1 MNSLERLMAAL
12 QGLPADR
19 PPLFLNAGLYGAK
32 LTGASL
38 KDHYRDPAVYA
49 EGQVAILETFSPDFL
64 ISPFVLASLG
74 EAFGSRVA
82 TSLRQPPNVAAFA
95 AGSAE
100 AAIKLPLPDVD
111 SHPGILY
118 LRESIRLLAGR
129 YAGRVPVIGLL
140 ASPLDLP
147 PLIIGLEAWL
157 DALLFQPE
165 TARALLDRLTPFF
178 AALGQAMLRD
188 GATGLALTANLTNRF
203 IVPERVVE
211 TLGRPALKEA
221 LAEIPGPVILH
232 HGGCPL
238 LPHLGDFLG
247 HPNVVGYVLDAGEDL
262 AEARRVLGSGPLL
275 LGNLGGPDLAGLRPD
290 EVRILCDQA
299 LAQRGQDPQF
309 VLATCSADI
318 PLDTP
323 PECIDVLIEAV
334 CRAGRTPA

>member
-1 MNSLERLMAAL
+1 MAPPPAPWRPRPCSSGSGSAL
-12 QGLPADR
+12 WSWP
-19 PPLFLNAGLYGAK
+19 PPLCAPR
-32 LTGASL
+32 
-38 KDHYRDPAVYA
+38 KDPYRNPAIYA

-95 AGSAE
+95 AESAE
-100 AAIKLPLPDVD
+100 AALRLPLPDVD

-129 YAGRVPVIGLL
+129 YAGKVPVIGLL
-140 ASPLDLP
+140 VSPVDLP

-157 DALLFQPE
+157 EALLFQPE
-165 TARALLDRLTPFF
+165 VARALLDRLTPFF
-178 AALGQAMLRD
+178 ATLGRAMLRD
-188 GATGLALTANLTNRF
+188 GATALDLTSNLANRF

-238 LPHLGDFLG
+238 LPHLRDFMG

-262 AEARRVLGSGPLL
+262 GAAVRGLGFG
-275 LGNLGGPDLAGLRPD
+275 D
-290 EVRILCDQA
+290 E
-299 LAQRGQDPQF
+299 
-309 VLATCSADI
+309 I

-323 PECIDVLIEAV
+323 PECIEVLTDAV
-334 CRAGRTPA
+334 CRAGRTTA